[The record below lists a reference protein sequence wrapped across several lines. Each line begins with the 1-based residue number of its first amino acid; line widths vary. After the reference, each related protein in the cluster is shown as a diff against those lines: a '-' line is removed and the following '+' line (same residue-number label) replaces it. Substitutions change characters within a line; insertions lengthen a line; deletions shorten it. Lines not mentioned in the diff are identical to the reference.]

1 MVVSNMSDYDKIIDL
16 YEEDINKWREYL
28 YNIVPKLAKQSPY
41 HKMVWQVYT
50 TDDIHS
56 EMFLFLDW
64 ILTSDRERKSKF
76 YYLWNTFHR
85 MPNSLNKVLK
95 LNKESYWDD
104 IINDVTYEVNDPEW
118 LLEYIMDLHWVFSPL
133 EKNIFNLLRNWK
145 WPTSISK
152 ELGMYY
158 YKARELCEIV
168 ESKTKNFISNMD
180 KDVAS
185 IC

>member
-1 MVVSNMSDYDKIIDL
+1 MVASNMSAYDTIIDL
-16 YEEDINKWREYL
+16 YDMNLVEGRKYL
-28 YNIVPKLAKQSPY
+28 YNAIPKLAKQSPY
-41 HKMVWQVYT
+41 HKMLGQVYT
-50 TDDIHS
+50 ADDIHS

-85 MPNSLNKVLK
+85 MPNSLNKILK
-95 LNKESYWDD
+95 LNRETYWDD
-104 IINDVTYEVNDPEW
+104 LINEFTYEIADPEW

-133 EKNIFNLLRNWK
+133 EKNIFNMLHKWL
-145 WPTSISK
+145 WPTSISR

-168 ESKTKNFISNMD
+168 VAKTKNFISNMD